1 MAVYVLKN
9 CKHYVGSYDLSGREN
24 RVKANVD
31 INILETTASGATY
44 KTRIPGMTD
53 GLIEGEGYLEDD
65 AAATIGDYLP
75 DRVGGAAVPVT
86 VCPTTGADGERAFFM
101 NALVPKFD
109 RGYMVGDLVRFTV
122 ECRGAGPFVRGL
134 VLAEGDKI
142 ATAGGTP
149 RLLGAA
155 TSTQTVYA
163 ALHCTAASGT
173 LPTCDVKVQCDTLVG
188 FGSPTDVIVFDQ
200 LTGIGN
206 QYKTQIGAYTDTYWR
221 LYWTIGGT
229 LPHFTIHG
237 VVGIL

>member
-9 CKHYVGSYDLSGREN
+9 CKHYVGSYDLSGFEN
-24 RVKANVD
+24 RVKASVD
-31 INILETTASGATY
+31 INMLETTASGATY

-86 VCPTTGADGERAFFM
+86 VCPTTGVDGERAFFM
-101 NALVPKFD
+101 NALIPKFD
-109 RGYMVGDLVRFTV
+109 RGYTVGDLVRFTV

-134 VLAEGDKI
+134 VLAEGDKSSTG
-142 ATAGGTP
+142 AGTA
-149 RLLGAA
+149 RVLGAA
-155 TSTQTVYA
+155 TATQTVYA
-163 ALHCTAASGT
+163 AIHCTAVTGT
-173 LPTCDVKVQCDTLVG
+173 NPTCTVKVQCDTVG
-188 FGSPTDVIVFDQ
+188 FASPTDVFSFDQ

-206 QYKTQIGAYTDTYWR
+206 EYKTKVGPYTETYWR
-221 LYWTIGGT
+221 LYWTVGGT
-229 LPHFTIHG
+229 SPHFTLHG